1 MDSPTSRAL
10 LTLEMVQNTPGIT
23 AERLGERLGVSERAA
38 RRYVGM
44 LREAGIPVES
54 ERGPYGG
61 YRVGRGLRPAP
72 LLFTATEALGLVMAV
87 LGGQRDAA
95 ADGALG
101 KLLRALPEPVAAPAT
116 SVLQSA
122 ATRPGPPDRADPH
135 LTATLVRACADRRR
149 VRIAYRSG
157 SGSAFETDVDPWSVV
172 VRHSRWYLLCLAH
185 HARARRA
192 YRVDRIGT
200 VTVLDTPFTP
210 PDDLDPVT
218 ALEEQLATGWEF
230 AVEVLVDAPRAD
242 VEARMP
248 RSLGRLEAAG
258 GERCR
263 LLATTDNPLWYVQQ
277 LAAFP
282 VPIHIVGGPELR
294 EAAAIV
300 GNRLTAAVAWT

>member
-1 MDSPTSRAL
+1 MDSPVSRAL
-10 LTLEMVQNTPGIT
+10 LTLEMVQNAPGIT
-23 AERLGERLGVSERAA
+23 AARISERLGVSERAA
-38 RRYVGM
+38 RRYVAM

-72 LLFTATEALGLVMAV
+72 LLFTANEALGLVMAV

-101 KLLRALPEPVAAPAT
+101 KLLRALPEPVAAPAA

-122 ATRPGPPDRADPH
+122 ATHPGPPDRADPH
-135 LTATLVRACADRRR
+135 ITAALVQACSNRRR
-149 VRIAYRSG
+149 IRVAYRSA

-172 VRHSRWYLLCLAH
+172 VRHSRWYLLCRTH
-185 HARARRA
+185 PARARRA
-192 YRVDRIGT
+192 YRVDRIGA
-200 VTVLDTPFTP
+200 VTVLDTVFTP
-210 PDDLDPVT
+210 PGDLDPVT

-230 AVEVLVDAPRAD
+230 AVEVLVEAPLAE

-258 GERCR
+258 PRRCR
-263 LLATTDNPLWYVQQ
+263 LLASTGDPLWYVQQ

-282 VPIHIVGGPELR
+282 VPIRIVGGAELR
-294 EAAAIV
+294 EAAATV
-300 GNRLTAAVAWT
+300 GKRLSAAAS